1 MRMED
6 LKYLSP
12 KFKFIFLLGVSSLCI
27 YSCYTVERDCE
38 RFHTGI
44 FEFSSVINGEI
55 KTSYF
60 TRSANLEIETFEGKI
75 DSSSIRWVNSC
86 ECILTKLKPKSNQ
99 DKRPVQIK
107 ILSTKNDTYNFE
119 YSLVGRSENKQR
131 GKVKKIN

>member
-1 MRMED
+1 MVAVVAVM
-6 LKYLSP
+6 
-12 KFKFIFLLGVSSLCI
+12 VATSLCTPP
-27 YSCYTVERDCE
+27 SGAGGGTLAGR
-38 RFHTGI
+38 R
-44 FEFSSVINGEI
+44 
-55 KTSYF
+55 
-60 TRSANLEIETFEGKI
+60 I